1 MFFTDLY
8 ALFIYLICAVV
19 ISYVAFGF
27 SFFFGVRNV
36 DSNKVVAYE
45 CGFTPFEDAR
55 NTFEIHFYL
64 VAILFLMFDLE
75 ISFLYPWAVSLST
88 LSIAGYTA
96 MVVFLILLTLGFID
110 EYKKGALE
118 WE

>member
-36 DSNKVVAYE
+36 DSNKFVSYV
-45 CGFTPFEDAR
+45 CGFTPFEYSH
-55 NTFEIHFYL
+55 NTF
-64 VAILFLMFDLE
+64 
-75 ISFLYPWAVSLST
+75 
-88 LSIAGYTA
+88 
-96 MVVFLILLTLGFID
+96 
-110 EYKKGALE
+110 
-118 WE
+118 